1 MITKHNLLDIRG
13 KCGVYMIKNKTTP
26 ERFYIGSSVDL
37 ANRFSGH
44 KNDLSKNK
52 HHSPHLQNAWN
63 KYGPD
68 NFEFVVLEHCEKE
81 HQFDIENK
89 YLHKYDPFYNT
100 AKYAESPAI
109 KWSRS
114 LLYVYDLQAEYIG
127 EFSYNDFIA
136 FAKCTYDSP
145 ASFLRGELKSVKGYR
160 VFLEKQ
166 EDLQA
171 VGYGKA
177 KAVYKYDLE
186 GNLLSV
192 YRSCREAEFES
203 KISRGTIRN
212 DCLRNTISRMWQHNF
227 TYSYSPPS
235 KYTPKKYQQ
244 YKEQKEGPNQYVLR
258 EAKAGNENHKAR
270 KPVRHIPTGLEFSCA
285 TDAAKRFNISPSTV
299 RDHIYGRLKKT
310 KEFEHVL

>member
-1 MITKHNLLDIRG
+1 M
-13 KCGVYMIKNKTTP
+13 
-26 ERFYIGSSVDL
+26 
-37 ANRFSGH
+37 
-44 KNDLSKNK
+44 
-52 HHSPHLQNAWN
+52 QNAWN
-63 KYGPD
+63 KYGPE
-68 NFEFVVLEHCEKE
+68 NFEFIVLEHCEIDR
-81 HQFDIENK
+81 QFDVENE
-89 YLHKYDPFYNT
+89 YLQKYDPFYNT
-100 AKYAESPAI
+100 AKYAESGNAT
-109 KWSRS
+109 WSKS
-114 LLYVYDLQAEYIG
+114 LLHVYNLQAEYIG

-136 FAKCTYDSP
+136 FSKCAYDSP

-171 VGYGKA
+171 IGYGKA

-212 DCLRNTISRMWQHNF
+212 DCLRDEISRTWQHNF

-244 YKEQKEGPNQYVLR
+244 YKEKKEGPNQYVLR
-258 EAKAGNENHKAR
+258 ESKVGNENHKAR

-299 RDHIYGRLKKT
+299 RDHIHGRLKKM
-310 KEFEHVL
+310 KEFEHIPKN